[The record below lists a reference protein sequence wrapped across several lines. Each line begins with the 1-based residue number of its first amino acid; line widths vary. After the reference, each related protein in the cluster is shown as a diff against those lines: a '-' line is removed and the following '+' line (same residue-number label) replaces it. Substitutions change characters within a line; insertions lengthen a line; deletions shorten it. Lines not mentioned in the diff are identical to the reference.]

1 VAGTK
6 LADPIGT
13 RGLLIIVLCLWPV
26 AGLVMTRIRHTLRTS
41 AKRDAARHGAA
52 EDVRIVARGLA
63 AGLRRLRS
71 TPPAL
76 GAIVS
81 ASLDQFLVGFVTVLS
96 VVVFKDRFQEGV
108 GSYGNIIAAGGV
120 GVLVGSVTVGWF
132 EPRLARARIVALA
145 FAVAG
150 AACVAAAP
158 ILTGPVIMAASFAL
172 GLTFSWLKVPCDT
185 LVQETI
191 PDRYRG
197 RTFALYDI
205 LYASSRV
212 LAAALAVP
220 LIPHASTGWLLAGT
234 GLAFLAW
241 SPVLPRWAAHRP
253 RVGVRFYAGGRADEV
268 PRAVVIGGEEEPV
281 EVLASRLEQQDGRR
295 VRRFRLRTTFGDL
308 LEVSGDE
315 GGASWRL
322 ERDLPA
328 EIVGAA
334 PASADGAESGGR
346 PVAEEHD
353 PPKP

>member
-1 VAGTK
+1 
-6 LADPIGT
+6 
-13 RGLLIIVLCLWPV
+13 
-26 AGLVMTRIRHTLRTS
+26 
-41 AKRDAARHGAA
+41 
-52 EDVRIVARGLA
+52 
-63 AGLRRLRS
+63 
-71 TPPAL
+71 
-76 GAIVS
+76 
-81 ASLDQFLVGFVTVLS
+81 
-96 VVVFKDRFQEGV
+96 
-108 GSYGNIIAAGGV
+108 
-120 GVLVGSVTVGWF
+120 VTVGWL

-150 AACVAAAP
+150 AACVAASP
-158 ILTGPVIMAASFAL
+158 ILTGPVIMVASFAL

-220 LIPHASTGWLLAGT
+220 LVLHVSTGWLLAGT

-241 SPVLPRWAAHRP
+241 SPVLPRWAAR
-253 RVGVRFYAGGRADEV
+253 RARIGVRFYAGGRADEV

-281 EVLASRLEQQDGRR
+281 ELLASRLEQQDGRR
-295 VRRFRLRTTFGDL
+295 VRRFQLRTADGDV

-315 GGASWRL
+315 DGEDWRL

-328 EIVGAA
+328 EILGAGV
-334 PASADGAESGGR
+334 ASADQAEPRGG
-346 PVAEEHD
+346 PVPEEHD